1 MSMKIVAVNYYTK
14 IDNGSENTPVILIFI
29 LRRKEERGGKKVES
43 SESKKKRKVDGK
55 KIHKRKE
62 RKAKT
67 ALEILLFGW
76 NTSLD

>member
-1 MSMKIVAVNYYTK
+1 MSTEIVAVNYYTK
-14 IDNGSENTPVILIFI
+14 INNGSVNTPVILIFN

-62 RKAKT
+62 RKAKA

-76 NTSLD
+76 NISLD